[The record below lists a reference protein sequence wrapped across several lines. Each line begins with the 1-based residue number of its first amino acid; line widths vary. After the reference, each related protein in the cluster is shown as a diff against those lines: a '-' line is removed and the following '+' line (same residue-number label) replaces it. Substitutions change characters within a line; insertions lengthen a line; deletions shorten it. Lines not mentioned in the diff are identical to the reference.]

1 MDAISNSIP
10 AARYDVVMN
19 FKIDGW
25 VRHSKFGDGQILED
39 RGDRVMVQFVT
50 SGQRLILKEAIDSAG
65 APPSQGF
72 KFDKQK
78 RVRLAGSK

>member
-1 MDAISNSIP
+1 
-10 AARYDVVMN
+10 MN

-39 RGDRVMVQFVT
+39 RGDRIMVRFVT
-50 SGQRLILKEAIDSAG
+50 WGERLMLKQAIDSAG

-72 KFDKQK
+72 KFGRPK
-78 RVRLAGSK
+78 RVRLAVPK